1 MESIQKFPKIN
12 KKDFPL
18 LENNTINNNK
28 IIYLDHA
35 ATTQKPKQVLE
46 KIDKYYRNFN
56 ANVHRGAHQ
65 LSAKA
70 TEEFENA
77 RSLISKYVNANSAKE
92 IIFTRNA
99 TEAINLAARSWGEF
113 ALNENDEIL
122 LSIME
127 HHSNIVPWQMV
138 AAKNKCKLKF
148 IGIDQNGELDINDF
162 KSKLTAKTKLV
173 SLVHISNTLGCCNP
187 IKEITQLAKQK
198 GSLVLL
204 DACQSLAH
212 QKLDVHDLDIDF
224 LAGSGHKLCGPTG
237 IGFLWSRKEIL
248 EQIPPFFGGGEMI
261 QDVFEEKST
270 WAGLP
275 HKFEAG
281 TPAIAE
287 AIGLAE
293 AINYINSIGL
303 DHIHEY
309 ENHITKYLF
318 KKLNQIKDLE
328 IIGPPPEIDPKR
340 ASLATFYIK
349 RIHSNDIAEILD
361 SKGICIRS
369 GHHCCQPLHRHI
381 GINSTARVSMNFTTS
396 QEDIITFI
404 EKLKETISFL
414 KLNS

>member
-1 MESIQKFPKIN
+1 METIQNFPKID

-18 LENNTINNNK
+18 LENNLQSENK

-35 ATTQKPKQVLE
+35 ATTQKPIQVLTKLDE
-46 KIDKYYRNFN
+46 YYRNFN

-77 RSLISKYVNANSAKE
+77 RYLISKFVNANSTKE

-113 ALNENDEIL
+113 TLKENDEIV

-127 HHSNIVPWQMV
+127 HHSNIVPWQMI

-148 IGIDQNGELDINDF
+148 VGIDQNGRLDINDL
-162 KSKLTAKTKLV
+162 KLKLTSKTKLV
-173 SLVHISNTLGCCNP
+173 SLLHISNTLGCCNP
-187 IKEITQLAKQK
+187 IKEITKLAKQK

-212 QKLDVHDLDIDF
+212 QELDVRDLGIDF

-237 IGFLWSRKEIL
+237 IGFLWSKEEIL
-248 EQIPPFFGGGEMI
+248 EEIPPFFGGGEMI
-261 QDVFEEKST
+261 QDVYEETST
-270 WAGLP
+270 WAELP

-293 AINYINSIGL
+293 AIKYINNIGL
-303 DHIHEY
+303 ESIKEY
-309 ENHITKYLF
+309 EKQITKYLF
-318 KKLNQIKDLE
+318 EKLNQIEGLE
-328 IIGPPPEIDPKR
+328 IIGPSPEIDPNR
-340 ASLATFYIK
+340 ASLATFYVK
-349 RIHSNDIAEILD
+349 GIHSNDIAEILD

-369 GHHCCQPLHRHI
+369 GHHCCQPLHRYI

-396 QEDIITFI
+396 KEEINIFI
-404 EKLKETISFL
+404 ENLKETINFL
-414 KLNS
+414 IINS